1 MSYIL
6 DALKQSER
14 KRGQQTSSAENHTP
28 AETPSLPPA
37 PRYRRRLGWLL
48 AGVLLALIV
57 GYGLGKI
64 GSRWLQSPQQAISPQ
79 QTIEMPSPAATP
91 PEPEEKAPA
100 QAAPTAA
107 RTPIVTGPAPV
118 RILLDDPPSLT
129 MNPAPKAGNTT
140 TPATESAGSSA
151 KVSPDVVPT
160 PEPVFDPGVPDLREL
175 PASIRAK
182 LPPLTL
188 SVHIY
193 SKTAGSRM
201 ASINGQMLRE
211 GQQLG
216 ALRLQSITPR
226 GVILSFEGKEFHLKS
241 VGG

>member
-14 KRGQQTSSAENHTP
+14 QRGRQTPSAEMGIP
-28 AETPSLPPA
+28 AGTTVVPPA
-37 PRYRRRLGWLL
+37 PRSRRRLGWLL
-48 AGVLLALIV
+48 AGVLLALML

-64 GSRWLQSPQQAISPQ
+64 GASWLQFPSQSIPSPV
-79 QTIEMPSPAATP
+79 PAATP
-91 PEPEEKAPA
+91 PESGETAAAEPPPA
-100 QAAPTAA
+100 TA
-107 RTPIVTGPAPV
+107 RTPIVIDSAPV
-118 RILLDDPPSLT
+118 RILLDDPPALS
-129 MNPAPKAGNTT
+129 MNPAPPAGDTDAPTT
-140 TPATESAGSSA
+140 GRAQSEP
-151 KVSPDVVPT
+151 VPS
-160 PEPVFDPGVPDLREL
+160 PEPAVIPEPEFDPGVPDLREL

-182 LPPLTL
+182 LPALTL

-193 SKTAGSRM
+193 SKTASSRM

-216 ALRLQSITPR
+216 SLRLQSITPR

>member
-14 KRGQQTSSAENHTP
+14 QRGRQTPSAEMGIP
-28 AETPSLPPA
+28 AGTAVVPPA
-37 PRYRRRLGWLL
+37 PRSRRRLWWLL
-48 AGVLLALIV
+48 AGVLLALML

-64 GSRWLQSPQQAISPQ
+64 GASWLQAPQQVIPL
-79 QTIEMPSPAATP
+79 PNPYP
-91 PEPEEKAPA
+91 VPEETTV
-100 QAAPTAA
+100 AAPTTA
-107 RTPIVTGPAPV
+107 RTPIVIDSAPV
-118 RILLDDPPSLT
+118 RILLDDPPALS
-129 MNPAPKAGNTT
+129 MNPAPPAGDTDAPTT
-140 TPATESAGSSA
+140 GSAQSEPMPS
-151 KVSPDVVPT
+151 
-160 PEPVFDPGVPDLREL
+160 PEPAVIPEPEFDPGVPDLREL

-182 LPPLTL
+182 LPELSL

-193 SKTAGSRM
+193 SKTASSRM

-216 ALRLQSITPR
+216 SLRLQSITPR